1 MDSINWDGV
10 GALGDFLGSIGV
22 FISLVYLA
30 FQTKQGT
37 KETRDASIHSVM
49 ELAIRFRSES
59 YTGDL
64 ADIRLKAGMNE
75 TLTPLEDLKYQ
86 GYLSALFELNELVF
100 LQYQKDNLDPEYFE
114 AWERRT
120 RAAISVPRIKQFW
133 ARTKEGYR
141 ASFVQYIDKLISDGD

>member
-1 MDSINWDGV
+1 MDSINWDAI

-30 FQTKQGT
+30 FQTKQAT
-37 KETRDASIHSVM
+37 AETRDASIHSVM
-49 ELAIRFRSES
+49 ELAIQFRSES

-64 ADIRLKAGMNE
+64 AQIRLKAGMNE
-75 TLTPLEDLKYQ
+75 ELSPLEDLKYQ

-133 ARTKEGYR
+133 ARTKDGYR
-141 ASFVQYIDKLISDGD
+141 ASFVAYIDKLMVTDH